1 MKKTVFIILLT
12 LIIPMNVSAK
22 KVKVKLDKCID
33 GDTVSIID
41 KNKKEIK
48 VRFLAVDSPEIDK
61 EEPYSNEAKEFT
73 CNLLKNAKNIYLED
87 DKKADKYDKYER
99 KLSWVWAD
107 DTLVQIELIKNGY
120 AKVAYLYDDYKY
132 ASELKKYEKM
142 AIDEE
147 INIWSNKD
155 SQELKI
161 VKKKTKKKETILDKL
176 DKYYHLFAVLLG
188 MILAMIT
195 HKIKKKK

>member
-41 KNKKEIK
+41 KNKKESKI
-48 VRFLAVDSPEIDK
+48 RFLAVDSPEIDK

-155 SQELKI
+155 SQEPKI

>member
-1 MKKTVFIILLT
+1 MKVLFVKDLKGQG
-12 LIIPMNVSAK
+12 K
-22 KVKVKLDKCID
+22 K
-33 GDTVSIID
+33 GE
-41 KNKKEIK
+41 KKEVK
-48 VRFLAVDSPEIDK
+48 TGYAQNF
-61 EEPYSNEAKEFT
+61 
-73 CNLLKNAKNIYLED
+73 
-87 DKKADKYDKYER
+87 
-99 KLSWVWAD
+99 
-107 DTLVQIELIKNGY
+107 LIKNGY